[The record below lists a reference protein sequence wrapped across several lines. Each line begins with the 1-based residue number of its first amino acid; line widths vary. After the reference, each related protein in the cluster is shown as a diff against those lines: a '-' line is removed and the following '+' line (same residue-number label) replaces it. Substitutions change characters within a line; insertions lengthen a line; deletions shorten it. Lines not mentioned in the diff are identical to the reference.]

1 VSFLSPSDV
10 AELTGIARGRKG
22 KSREQLQVDQLRAMA
37 IAFRINAR
45 GRPIVTW
52 EAVNGLPSRQ
62 EPAKVWQSNVLK
74 FG

>member
-1 VSFLSPSDV
+1 M
-10 AELTGIARGRKG
+10 TGIARGRKG
-22 KSREQLQVDQLRAMA
+22 RSREELQVDQLRTMG

-52 EAVNGLPSRQ
+52 EAVNGLPSKA
-62 EPAKVWQSNVLK
+62 ESPTIWQSNILK